1 MDNMKK
7 ITTQFLSLL
16 FVVSVSAS
24 SVSAASLPAMASEP
38 APASQPAATTA
49 TAEPDPEVKSALD
62 DFKNLSKSEKKSRL
76 KEAKKAFKAFKAQR
90 RGKREMDDDV
100 RLVLAVIFAILIPPL
115 GVWIKEKELT
125 INTLVSLLLCILA
138 FITFALW
145 LIPVIFSLLVV
156 FDVISLA

>member
-38 APASQPAATTA
+38 TPASQPAATTA
-49 TAEPDPEVKSALD
+49 TAEPDPEVKSALE
-62 DFKNLSKSEKKSRL
+62 DFKNLSKSEKKTRL
-76 KEAKKAFKAFKAQR
+76 KEAKKAFKALKAK
-90 RGKREMDDDV
+90 RGSKREMDEDV

-125 INTLVSLLLCILA
+125 LNTLIALLLCILA
-138 FITFALW
+138 FITWALW
-145 LIPVIFSLLVV
+145 LIPVIFALLVV
-156 FDVISLA
+156 FDVISVA